1 MDSNVV
7 YEMVRRSNRRMLI
20 LAIVGIVA
28 IAVGVFLDRQQVFS
42 FISGPQEM
50 ATQELVQIQDADSL
64 ARNWVTVK
72 GSSVVDTG
80 WQNYTAHDVGPTTIN
95 ASYLALTVGK
105 RFLLLEVP
113 GEVEA
118 KTLPET
124 FTGALKN
131 IPSDIS
137 NEVIDDIRQQSPS
150 AAKQFLPIMLD
161 TADYRNATIFPVGI
175 FLTAGIVVVLAL
187 LYMWLRRTTNPLR
200 HPYLKALARYGDP
213 KQLSETISYE
223 MNNAHTQVSSYIHV
237 TPHWLVFNR
246 GVSFQVAQLREVTWA
261 YQKVIQHK
269 TYGINT
275 RKTFEV
281 NIWDQTGKMI
291 AFIGSQNEVVGTL
304 RAVAEA
310 ADWVVIGYSSEL
322 DQKWRKSRAEF
333 IEAVK
338 QRRDQS

>member
-1 MDSNVV
+1 MDSNIVF
-7 YEMVRRSNRRMLI
+7 EMVRRSNRRMLI
-20 LAIVGIVA
+20 LAIVGILA
-28 IAVGVFLDRQQVFS
+28 IAAGVFLDRQQVFS
-42 FISGPQEM
+42 FMTGPEEM
-50 ATQELVQIQDADSL
+50 ATQELVQIQDADTL

-72 GSSVVDTG
+72 GSSVIDTG
-80 WQNYTAHDVGPTTIN
+80 WQNYTTHDSGPKTIN
-95 ASYLALTVGK
+95 FSYAVLSVGK
-105 RFLLLEVP
+105 RLLMLQIP
-113 GEVEA
+113 GEIDE

-124 FTGALKN
+124 FSGALKN
-131 IPSDIS
+131 LPADVK

-150 AAKQFLPIMLD
+150 AAKQILPVMLD
-161 TADYRNATIFPVGI
+161 TADYRTETMFPVGI
-175 FLTAGIVVVLAL
+175 FLLAGILITLAL
-187 LYMWLRRTTNPLR
+187 LYMWLRRTINPLR
-200 HPYLKALARYGDP
+200 HPYMKALARYGDP
-213 KQLSETISYE
+213 KPLSETITYE
-223 MNNAHTQVSSYIHV
+223 MNNAHTKVNSYIHV

-304 RAVAEA
+304 RAVGEA
-310 ADWVVIGYSSEL
+310 AGWVVIGYSSEL

-333 IEAVK
+333 IAAVK
-338 QRRDQS
+338 QRRDAS